1 MVTETRNLPRSG
13 SISSTI
19 PFWFWNGPSAT
30 LTVSPTSN
38 ETFGFTFSSRSFICA
53 SIDSTSDGRIGMG
66 LSLVPANPIT
76 PGVSLMKYQVID
88 QLIVVIEQMHV
99 HDKVTGE
106 KFSCGLAFFA

>member
-38 ETFGFTFSSRSFICA
+38 KTFGFAFLAFLDFGDA
-53 SIDSTSDGRIGMG
+53 LGRDEHFVDDIAHFFGFDA
-66 LSLVPANPIT
+66 LLDIILDLVLLA
-76 PGVSLMKYQVID
+76 G
-88 QLIVVIEQMHV
+88 EHV
-99 HDKVTGE
+99 HNVPLIL
-106 KFSCGLAFFA
+106 SCECLGHI